1 MTMNPAQIYRDIFLS
16 MQDRQVSRDQF
27 VSWMELDAVKLAALQ
42 TLNSYSL
49 ADGSLNVKVNGK
61 LGTSG
66 VILDR
71 IQDKH
76 FNDQYVFE
84 VRLNKTNINF
94 GHDFIVCDNWNT
106 VLKYDHHIKNP
117 IKNIF
122 LTETAS
128 DFDAG
133 SSDPK
138 YKNYLAIGEL
148 YKFIKFLS
156 EESNADKDSIF
167 YNRSYK
173 FKITACEDD
182 LNHSIDTKSLDK
194 FKHQDMHREA
204 IINLM
209 CKEVTAFVKDQIEE
223 FRFSYLI
230 RNMNPLVTNINH
242 SYQSYAEDY
251 TFDKVR
257 KEYNEKKTEYIKKL
271 NDTFDSVATKM
282 FAIPAGIWFATAQMT
297 QMKVTSSFLFTKNF
311 MVLMTVLCMVL
322 IMILNIWGQRNTIR
336 QMESEYSDIFDE
348 LGKKFEEEKTNIDT
362 IKSDVDKR
370 SKMIQAYVWISIIV
384 CIALAIY
391 TSILYWQS
399 ISIPDI

>member
-1 MTMNPAQIYRDIFLS
+1 MNPAQIYRDIFLS
-16 MQDRQVSRDQF
+16 MPDRQESRDQF
-27 VSWMELDAVKLAALQ
+27 VSWMELDSTKLAHLK
-42 TLNSYSL
+42 TLNHYSL

-76 FNDQYVFE
+76 FNPEYVFE
-84 VRLNKTNINF
+84 VKLNKTNINF
-94 GHDFIVCDNWNT
+94 GHDFIVCNNWNT
-106 VLKYDHHIKNP
+106 VLKYDHYIKKT

-122 LTETAS
+122 MTENS
-128 DFDAG
+128 IYFDSG

-156 EESNADKDSIF
+156 VESNADTDSIF

-173 FKITACEDD
+173 FKIRACEED
-182 LNHSIDTKSLDK
+182 LNYPIDTKSIDK

-209 CKEVTAFVKDQIEE
+209 CKEVAAFVKDQTED

-230 RNMNPLVTNINH
+230 RNINPLITNINH
-242 SYQSYAEDY
+242 SYQSYVEDY

-282 FAIPAGIWFATAQMT
+282 FAIPAGIWFATAQM
-297 QMKVTSSFLFTKNF
+297 KVIGEPSNYLFTKNF
-311 MVLMTVLCMVL
+311 IVLMTVLCMVL
-322 IMILNIWGQRNTIR
+322 IMILNILGQRSTVT
-336 QMESEYSDIFDE
+336 QMNSEYSQVFDA
-348 LGKKFEEEKTNIDT
+348 LKSKFEEEESQINKIKSEIDQRYNKILTNI
-362 IKSDVDKR
+362 S
-370 SKMIQAYVWISIIV
+370 ISVIV
-384 CIALAIY
+384 CVALAIY
-391 TSILYWQS
+391 TSVLFFQS
-399 ISIPDI
+399 I

>member
-16 MQDRQVSRDQF
+16 MPDRQESRDQF
-27 VSWMELDAVKLAALQ
+27 VSWMELDSTKLAHLK
-42 TLNSYSL
+42 TLNHYSL

-76 FNDQYVFE
+76 FNPEYVFE
-84 VRLNKTNINF
+84 VKLNKTNINF
-94 GHDFIVCDNWNT
+94 GHDFIVCNNWNT
-106 VLKYDHHIKNP
+106 VLKYDHYIKKT

-122 LTETAS
+122 MTENS
-128 DFDAG
+128 IYFDSG

-156 EESNADKDSIF
+156 VESNADTDSIF

-173 FKITACEDD
+173 FKIRACEED
-182 LNHSIDTKSLDK
+182 LNYPIDTKSIDK

-209 CKEVTAFVKDQIEE
+209 CKEVAAFVKDQTED

-230 RNMNPLVTNINH
+230 RNINPLITNINH
-242 SYQSYAEDY
+242 SYQSYVEDY

-282 FAIPAGIWFATAQMT
+282 FAIPAGIWFATAQM
-297 QMKVTSSFLFTKNF
+297 KVIGEPSNYLFTKNF
-311 MVLMTVLCMVL
+311 IVLMTVLCMVL
-322 IMILNIWGQRNTIR
+322 IMILNILGQRSTVT
-336 QMESEYSDIFDE
+336 QMNSEYSQVFDA
-348 LGKKFEEEKTNIDT
+348 LKSKFEEEESQINKIKSEIDQRYNKILTNI
-362 IKSDVDKR
+362 S
-370 SKMIQAYVWISIIV
+370 ISVIV
-384 CIALAIY
+384 CVALAIY
-391 TSILYWQS
+391 TSVLFFQS
-399 ISIPDI
+399 I